1 MSFKNDFNSLNHF
14 NIFFTHIKWLS
25 FRSCNGKINV
35 QKNLRYFTTALSYKV
50 ILVIITLQWHLHY
63 IQSETSHIPKKHF
76 YLKTKKRNRVDK
88 QNNNNTQINI
98 CGKRVV
104 SLQQQQLFTWLMCS
118 VFPVVLTSSKV
129 ELGILKFFFFKI
141 ERSDLLPYP
150 LETQFGLSGKSIAL
164 KVPKSWIFFY
174 IICWKSERKK
184 LSNFIECNWK
194 RSI

>member
-1 MSFKNDFNSLNHF
+1 M
-14 NIFFTHIKWLS
+14 KWLS
-25 FRSCNGKINV
+25 FRSCDGKINV
-35 QKNLRYFTTALSYKV
+35 QKNLRYFATALPYKV
-50 ILVIITLQWHLHY
+50 FLVIITMTSTLYYKVKHRIYQKNCYTISYTKLHLQS
-63 IQSETSHIPKKHF
+63 IFT
-76 YLKTKKRNRVDK
+76 LKQKRNRVDK

-104 SLQQQQLFTWLMCS
+104 SLQQQQQQLFTWLMCS